1 MLILAKLAYI
11 GCALYALYCYVAP
24 ILQPYL

>member
-1 MLILAKLAYI
+1 MLTLAKLAYI
-11 GCALYALYCYVAP
+11 GCAVYALYLYVAP